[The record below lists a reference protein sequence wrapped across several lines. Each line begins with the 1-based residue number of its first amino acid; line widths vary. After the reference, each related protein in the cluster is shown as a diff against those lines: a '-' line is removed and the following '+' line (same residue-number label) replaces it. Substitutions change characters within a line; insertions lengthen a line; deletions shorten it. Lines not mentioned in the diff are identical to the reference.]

1 MGAIQFIESLDRSTL
16 TVTDKEFEKNVETAV
31 SAIAE
36 KHREEDTASLQIPQP
51 LLREKSTLSEPEVT
65 SRNSEEGERTARK
78 KSLPIR
84 STGESSSDDT
94 EENAAVAGLLR
105 TIQKPLSSIGR
116 IFSEDSSPQQGAG
129 PAPRKSSDRPTS
141 TSPAR
146 SKLLPLPPPS
156 PRSSGERSQDQR
168 HSQGYDGQEG
178 SRMSAQDAAAR
189 QASAEAAQAERIQ
202 RAEHKN
208 VIE

>member
-16 TVTDKEFEKNVETAV
+16 TVSDEDFEKHVEAAV

-36 KHREEDTASLQIPQP
+36 KHKEEEATSLPVPQP
-51 LLREKSTLSEPEVT
+51 LLREKSAISEPEVT
-65 SRNSEEGERTARK
+65 PRNSEEGERTPGKR
-78 KSLPIR
+78 SLPVR
-84 STGESSSDDT
+84 SAVDSISDDT

-116 IFSEDSSPQQGAG
+116 IFSEDPSPQQRAS
-129 PAPRKSSDRPTS
+129 PSSRASSDRPSS
-141 TSPAR
+141 TGPR
-146 SKLLPLPPPS
+146 TSKLLPLPPPS
-156 PRSSGERSQDQR
+156 PRGSSERTRDPR
-168 HSQGYDGQEG
+168 LDQGYDGQDN
-178 SRMSAQDAAAR
+178 SRLSAQDAAAR

-202 RAEHKN
+202 RAEHRN

>member
-16 TVTDKEFEKNVETAV
+16 TVSDEEFEKNVETAV

-36 KHREEDTASLQIPQP
+36 KHREDEAAPPPVPQP
-51 LLREKSTLSEPEVT
+51 LLREKSAISEPEVT
-65 SRNSEEGERTARK
+65 PRNSEEGERTARK
-78 KSLPIR
+78 RSLPIR
-84 STGESSSDDT
+84 SAGESSSDDT

-116 IFSEDSSPQQGAG
+116 IFSEDPSPQQRAG

-141 TSPAR
+141 TGIAT

-156 PRSSGERSQDQR
+156 PRSSGERSRDPR
-168 HSQGYDGQEG
+168 YSQGYDGQES
-178 SRMSAQDAAAR
+178 SRLSAQDAAAR
-189 QASAEAAQAERIQ
+189 QASAEAAQAQRIQ